1 MIISGTSAREKAT
14 TTSGSWL
21 RSCIPTLTLKKSS
34 LTQMKPESYAA
45 LIRMLAEHT
54 DLKDLARQ
62 VDGIFSDISQGIQLV
77 IQEKNSQNLSS
88 LEEKLVQYDIVVT
101 LIAKKLGIEELE
113 YMKRVD
119 NTLLKELAFYLPD
132 TECPDRDRDREKEI
146 NIWKTVTRQ
155 FRKSSIIIRL
165 APPYCYGEQR

>member
-1 MIISGTSAREKAT
+1 
-14 TTSGSWL
+14 
-21 RSCIPTLTLKKSS
+21 
-34 LTQMKPESYAA
+34 MKPENYAA
-45 LIRMLAEHT
+45 LIRTLAEHT

-119 NTLLKELAFYLPD
+119 NALLKELVFYLPN
-132 TECPDRDRDREKEI
+132 TECPD
-146 NIWKTVTRQ
+146 TR
-155 FRKSSIIIRL
+155 IIL
-165 APPYCYGEQR
+165 